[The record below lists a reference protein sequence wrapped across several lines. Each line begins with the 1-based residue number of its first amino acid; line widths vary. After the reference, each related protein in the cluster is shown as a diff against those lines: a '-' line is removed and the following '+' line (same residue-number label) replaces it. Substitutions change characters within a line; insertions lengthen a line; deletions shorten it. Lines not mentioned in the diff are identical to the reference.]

1 MKFVQSKWILTA
13 VLALTLAVTVL
24 PACSKADTVTVAG
37 GQSTVTVT
45 ATGDVQPTEAN
56 PVVFDPAKQELR
68 LAAKVNGVA
77 FTQPTWHAVVYT
89 GGSAAGASLF
99 QAFITPDMLYAF
111 LTYFGGVPGN
121 NMPSP
126 TANYNDTYVQG
137 SNISISVTWAGA
149 SKTYALSDVV
159 KNPGTKTMQMKFGGN
174 LAVNQGAGTGCLACF
189 YSCPIGIVS
198 NASYDGTDNAAQ
210 AKAGQGGF
218 LGNSSVL
225 PKDGTIVVL
234 TFKVTA

>member
-77 FTQPTWHAVVYT
+77 FTQRFPHLFWRRSGKQYAVAYRQLQRYICP
-89 GGSAAGASLF
+89 GLQYIHQCNLGRSF
-99 QAFITPDMLYAF
+99 QDLC
-111 LTYFGGVPGN
+111 
-121 NMPSP
+121 S
-126 TANYNDTYVQG
+126 
-137 SNISISVTWAGA
+137 
-149 SKTYALSDVV
+149 
-159 KNPGTKTMQMKFGGN
+159 
-174 LAVNQGAGTGCLACF
+174 
-189 YSCPIGIVS
+189 
-198 NASYDGTDNAAQ
+198 
-210 AKAGQGGF
+210 
-218 LGNSSVL
+218 
-225 PKDGTIVVL
+225 
-234 TFKVTA
+234 

>member
-1 MKFVQSKWILTA
+1 MKLIHSKWLLTA
-13 VLALTLAVTVL
+13 TLALALALTVL
-24 PACSKADTVTVAG
+24 PACAKNT
-37 GQSTVTVT
+37 TVTVT
-45 ATGDVQPTEAN
+45 SSGAVQPTEAN
-56 PVVFDPAKQELR
+56 PIVFDPANQELR

-89 GGSAAGASLF
+89 GGKAAGASLF
-99 QAFITPDMLYAF
+99 QAFATPDMFYSF

-121 NMPSP
+121 NMPAPS
-126 TANYNDTYVQG
+126 ANYNDTYVQG
-137 SNISISVTWAGA
+137 SNISITVTWAGA
-149 SKTYALSDVV
+149 PKTYNLIEVV
-159 KNPGTKTMQMKFGGN
+159 KDPGTKGIQMKFGGN
-174 LAVNQGAGTGCLACF
+174 LATNQSAGTGCIACF

-225 PKDGTIVVL
+225 PADGTIVVL
-234 TFKVTA
+234 TFKVTP

>member
-126 TANYNDTYVQG
+126 TANYNDT
-137 SNISISVTWAGA
+137 
-149 SKTYALSDVV
+149 LR
-159 KNPGTKTMQMKFGGN
+159 P
-174 LAVNQGAGTGCLACF
+174 CR
-189 YSCPIGIVS
+189 
-198 NASYDGTDNAAQ
+198 
-210 AKAGQGGF
+210 
-218 LGNSSVL
+218 
-225 PKDGTIVVL
+225 
-234 TFKVTA
+234 